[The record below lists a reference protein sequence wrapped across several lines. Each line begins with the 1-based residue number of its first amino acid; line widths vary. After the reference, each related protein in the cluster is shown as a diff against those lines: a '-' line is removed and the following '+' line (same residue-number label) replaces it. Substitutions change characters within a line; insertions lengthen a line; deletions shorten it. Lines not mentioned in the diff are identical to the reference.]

1 METIGI
7 DVMAHGAEA
16 TLEKLK
22 EIERV
27 GGRLSKKKLDLLVG
41 NSIREARQELHRLAN
56 EKVRI
61 RFEHNKEIARIQA
74 EINRLKDQKINLKFE
89 YNSELQRIQSSLNEL
104 QSKKLKFQMDF
115 SQAQKDLNKYTSM
128 IETDGV
134 KAAKEAFPNV
144 AKYINKGMLGVGEKG
159 AFVNFDK
166 VQQHMFD
173 KFGSKITDLQNQA
186 KDLKL
191 KYNIDTSEIDK
202 ELAKWKSK
210 MRDEEITYKANVS
223 DITQKE
229 QGIRSSMTALRDYV
243 ANMQLTPRMNASQ
256 VYRTIRDIQMRL
268 GSAMQSIGNGIAR
281 LTSPVDTFMRGT
293 LYAGAYR
300 ALNAV
305 SEGLSGSF
313 QRYDIMER
321 YPDIIKAMGGSA
333 KTAAGEIQKMYK
345 AVLGLPTGLDT
356 IVDAQKQYYLALQG
370 SYKDQDKAL
379 KRSSEIAIAAN
390 NAFVAGGA
398 SEEQVIFGQRQ
409 LRDLLSA
416 GKLRNQEWQSLAKAI
431 PNAMSAIQKDL
442 GVTRSDIMSG
452 KVSADEFV
460 NSLVKVSSQGG
471 PVAQAAERMKHS
483 WTAVGANIRNALR
496 NAGYETLK
504 TLDGIFKEYNGGDLI
519 DQALGI
525 KPFIQ
530 GLAKDIQDWAKANPD
545 KIIAFFEKLQ
555 SLDIKGFLSGV
566 AGAFQTIGKFVSG
579 FMEAFSFID
588 GAFLGKFMIYSNL
601 FGKVLRGFGGIIR
614 GTAAPSAGLITGLLM
629 LGKGIGKFIK
639 STETAGKIANLGF
652 VNKIKTFFDRFKGVE
667 KSAKAV
673 ESTSAALTTVGSS
686 SGTFATSLKTLG
698 TNLLKA
704 ATPAILIAGY
714 AGAFFAVAKVL
725 EKIGKM
731 KIDTVNAGKNMLKVA
746 VAIGVMSKSM
756 SLLVGSA
763 DVVTSVRGAVTKLVG
778 GLSAIISAGVFWAV
792 AEILNQIQKVDLDIG
807 KLQSNI
813 GNMLLAITELTAF
826 TTALGGLQSLGG
838 FVGLALQAIGSLST
852 LLTAGTWVAVT
863 KALDKIGKL
872 KVPSTEKISSVHT
885 ALSTLTEKLL
895 SKGVWATFKDSLKA
909 SDYKST
915 MEDLSVAMDSI
926 YSIFNNVDK
935 SMDKLISIADKG
947 LAKEKIQEVSDK
959 IRGLKDA
966 FAPIFEAVS
975 EMLNREGERNISR
988 SYKDAGDTE
997 LSDLKE
1003 YADMLEALVG
1013 TLGQL
1018 SLISGKLKAIRTSL
1032 NNLLGTYGDGNTH
1045 NTRLDT
1051 SAISADI
1058 SSIVGIIDTITGN
1071 SMLGK
1076 LKSATD
1082 RMEGVD
1088 LENINAQLGKIPKVL
1103 NTLNQLKTALAGQD
1117 WVKAV
1122 GQTPE
1127 FANPMTGGLGFGS
1140 EGAITQK
1147 NVYGEEVTGFFDTIK
1162 SMIDLVVKIA
1172 NEINRVP
1179 DITDKVTTLQNAI
1192 NGIKKAVGMM
1202 SQLRAV
1208 ANADQSMSKEKGS
1221 VDIAT
1226 YISDFITKLNVA
1238 LMGSSVLLVNA
1249 GLFKLAMMLI
1259 QSALNSVVVGNGNG
1273 GGINGFL
1280 TALGKIPGAL
1290 QKVSAA
1296 MNGKGAEWKRQLV
1309 DGFKGTKQKILSE
1322 VNGIAASLYSAGS
1335 FYSAGSSAGSR
1346 WASGFNSAASRIS
1359 VPSIPSLPFSTGGLV
1374 SPNGVQYRAKGGQL
1388 FKKKGTDT
1396 VPAML
1401 TPGEYV
1407 IKKDA
1412 VKNVGLPFLQRIN
1425 HLDIKGAIASLGL
1438 RGGQLAY
1445 ATPNV
1450 TIDRSKHVTY
1460 NNNQQ
1465 LTLNNNNA
1473 SQEYS
1478 EFRASRYLRRM

>member
-41 NSIREARQELHRLAN
+41 NSIREARQELHRLSN

-61 RFEHNKEIARIQA
+61 RFERDQSLAKIQA

-166 VQQHMFD
+166 VQQHVFD
-173 KFGSKITDLQNQA
+173 KFGSKIADLQNQA

-191 KYNIDTSEIDK
+191 KYNVDTSEIDK
-202 ELAKWKSK
+202 ELAKLKSQ
-210 MRDEEITYKANVS
+210 MRDEKIKYDADIS

-229 QGIRSSMTALRDYV
+229 QGIRSSINALRDYV
-243 ANMQLTPRMNASQ
+243 ANTQLTPRMNASQ
-256 VYRTIRDIQMRL
+256 VYRTIRDIQMRI
-268 GSAMQSIGNGIAR
+268 GSAIQSIGNGIAR

-305 SEGLSGSF
+305 SEGLSGAF
-313 QRYDIMER
+313 ERYDIMER

-504 TLDGIFKEYNGGDLI
+504 TLDGIFKEYNGGDVI

-579 FMEAFSFID
+579 FMETFSFID

-601 FGKVLRGFGGIIR
+601 FGKVLRGLGGIIR
-614 GTAAPSAGLITGLLM
+614 GTAAPNAGLITGLLM
-629 LGKGIGKFIK
+629 LGKGIGRFVK
-639 STETAGKIANLGF
+639 STETAGKISNLGF

-673 ESTSAALTTVGSS
+673 ESTSTALTTVGSS

-704 ATPAILIAGY
+704 ASPAILVAGY

-746 VAIGVMSKSM
+746 VAIGLMTESM
-756 SLLVGSA
+756 KLIARTSLGTKA
-763 DVVTSVRGAVTKLVG
+763 GAISNAIG
-778 GLSAIISAGVFWAV
+778 GLSSIFSAGVFWAV
-792 AEILNQIQKVDLDIG
+792 AEILNQIQKVDLNIG
-807 KLQSNI
+807 RLQSNI

-826 TTALGGLQSLGG
+826 TTALGGLQSLSG

-895 SKGVWATFKDSLKA
+895 SKGVWATFKDALKA

-1018 SLISGKLKAIRTSL
+1018 SLIGGKLKAIRTSL
-1032 NNLLGTYGDGNTH
+1032 NNLLGTYGDGDTH

-1076 LKSATD
+1076 LKAATD
-1082 RMEGVD
+1082 RMAGVD

-1127 FANPMTGGLGFGS
+1127 FATPMTGGLGFGS

-1147 NVYGEEVTGFFDTIK
+1147 NVYGEEVTGLFDTIK
-1162 SMIDLVVKIA
+1162 SIIDLVVKIA

-1179 DITDKVTTLQNAI
+1179 DITEKVTTLQNAI

-1208 ANADQSMSKEKGS
+1208 ANADQSMAKEKGS
-1221 VDIAT
+1221 VDIAS
-1226 YISDFITKLNVA
+1226 YIADFITKLNIA

-1259 QSALNSVVVGNGNG
+1259 QSALNSVVVGDGNG
-1273 GGINGFL
+1273 GGINGFIE
-1280 TALGKIPGAL
+1280 ALGKIPGAL
-1290 QKVSAA
+1290 QKVSEA
-1296 MNGKGAEWKRQLV
+1296 MKGKGAEWKRQLV
-1309 DGFKGTKQKILSE
+1309 DGFKGAKGQILAQVRS
-1322 VNGIAASLYSAGS
+1322 IASSLNSAGG
-1335 FYSAGSSAGSR
+1335 FRAAGSSAGSR
-1346 WASGFNSAASRIS
+1346 WASGFNSAASRIRVPS
-1359 VPSIPSLPFSTGGLV
+1359 VPSFPFSTGGLV
-1374 SPNGVQYRAKGGQL
+1374 SANGVQYRAKGGQL
-1388 FKKKGTDT
+1388 FKRKGTDT

-1425 HLDIKGAIASLGL
+1425 HLDIKGAIASLGM

-1450 TIDRSKHVTY
+1450 TIDRSKHIVY

-1478 EFRASRYLRRM
+1478 EVRASRYLRRM